1 MLSVLGFLVALMPL
15 VVFHEF
21 GHFIFA
27 RIFGVK
33 AETFSVGFGKKLWRK
48 QIGETE
54 WCLSAIP
61 LGGYV
66 KLLGEDG
73 ERQLTA
79 EEQERSL
86 NRAALWKRFF
96 IFVGGPLFNFILSI
110 FLFMAILLIGEPQM
124 TSRLG
129 RVVPGTAAARAGLQ
143 SGDRVVGIDGKP
155 VRKFEE
161 VLSAIL
167 ENPGK
172 PLTLS
177 VQRGAADSAPVEV
190 RVQPTSQDGYS
201 VYGEATH
208 VGELEGLLPMARSTS
223 LGISDPSSLGAKAG
237 LKTGDSIRSVGGK
250 AVTTWEEIEA
260 AYSALSP
267 GQSLSLV
274 ASSKGEE
281 KSVEVKRVA
290 GQTLAQASGIHSS
303 EFFVDKPV
311 EGSPAQAA
319 GVLPGDRLIGVGTH
333 VVQSFIELRDAVQRS
348 GEQHGKVNLV
358 WERDGKTMQA
368 EIVPTATNSRDPNLK
383 KTTQFTVGVV
393 PQLVWAEAET
403 LVERVYN
410 PITLV
415 ATATQRMWQHSE
427 RNLVSIGKMLK
438 GEVSVKALGGPILI
452 GKVAGESLSRGLIA
466 FLTTMSVLSVGLG
479 VLNLLPVPVL
489 DGGHIVLLGMEAILR
504 RPLSVRFVEVAQQV
518 GFALILLLMVVVMR
532 NDISRLPIFGN

>member
-250 AVTTWEEIEA
+250 VVTTWEEIEA

>member
-201 VYGEATH
+201 AYGEATH

-250 AVTTWEEIEA
+250 VVTTWEEIEA

-348 GEQHGKVNLV
+348 GEQQGKVNLV

>member
-79 EEQERSL
+79 EEQSRSL

-96 IFVGGPLFNFILSI
+96 IFVGGPLFNFILSV

-161 VLSAIL
+161 VLGAIL

-172 PLTLS
+172 QLALS
-177 VQRGAADSAPVEV
+177 VQRGAADSTPIDV
-190 RVQPTSQDGYS
+190 RVQPTSQEGYS

-208 VGELEGLLPMARSTS
+208 VGELEGLLPMARSTT
-223 LGISDPSSLGAKAG
+223 LGISDPASLGAKAG
-237 LKTGDSIRSVGGK
+237 LKTGDTVRSVGGK
-250 AVTTWEEIEA
+250 AVATWEEIEA
-260 AYSALSP
+260 AYSALNP

-274 ASSKGEE
+274 ASGKDGE
-281 KSVEVKRVA
+281 KSLEVKRFA
-290 GQTLAQASGIHSS
+290 GQSLAQASGIHSS

-348 GEQHGKVNLV
+348 GEQHGKVSLV
-358 WERDGKTMQA
+358 WERNGKVMQA

-403 LVERVYN
+403 LIERVYN

-427 RNLVSIGKMLK
+427 RNLVSIVKMVK

-489 DGGHIVLLGMEAILR
+489 DGGHIVLLGIEAILR
-504 RPLSVRFVEVAQQV
+504 RPLSVRFVEVVQQV

>member
-368 EIVPTATNSRDPNLK
+368 DIVPTATNSRDPNLK

>member
-190 RVQPTSQDGYS
+190 RVQPTSQEGYS

>member
-79 EEQERSL
+79 EEQSRSL

-96 IFVGGPLFNFILSI
+96 IFVGGPLFNFILSV

-161 VLSAIL
+161 VLGAIL

-172 PLTLS
+172 QLALS
-177 VQRGAADSAPVEV
+177 VQRGAADSAPIDV
-190 RVQPTSQDGYS
+190 RVQPTSQEGYS

-208 VGELEGLLPMARSTS
+208 VGELEGLLPMARST
-223 LGISDPSSLGAKAG
+223 K
-237 LKTGDSIRSVGGK
+237 LKVVYYKPSVG
-250 AVTTWEEIEA
+250 
-260 AYSALSP
+260 
-267 GQSLSLV
+267 
-274 ASSKGEE
+274 
-281 KSVEVKRVA
+281 
-290 GQTLAQASGIHSS
+290 H
-303 EFFVDKPV
+303 
-311 EGSPAQAA
+311 
-319 GVLPGDRLIGVGTH
+319 
-333 VVQSFIELRDAVQRS
+333 
-348 GEQHGKVNLV
+348 
-358 WERDGKTMQA
+358 
-368 EIVPTATNSRDPNLK
+368 
-383 KTTQFTVGVV
+383 
-393 PQLVWAEAET
+393 
-403 LVERVYN
+403 
-410 PITLV
+410 
-415 ATATQRMWQHSE
+415 
-427 RNLVSIGKMLK
+427 
-438 GEVSVKALGGPILI
+438 
-452 GKVAGESLSRGLIA
+452 
-466 FLTTMSVLSVGLG
+466 
-479 VLNLLPVPVL
+479 
-489 DGGHIVLLGMEAILR
+489 
-504 RPLSVRFVEVAQQV
+504 
-518 GFALILLLMVVVMR
+518 
-532 NDISRLPIFGN
+532 

>member
-79 EEQERSL
+79 EEQHRSL

-124 TSRLG
+124 TSRFG

-172 PLTLS
+172 QLTLS

-208 VGELEGLLPMARSTS
+208 VGELEGVLPMARSTN
-223 LGISDPSSLGAKAG
+223 LGISDPASVGSKAG
-237 LKTGDSIRSVGGK
+237 LKTGDTVRSVGGK

-260 AYSALSP
+260 AYSALNP

-274 ASSKGEE
+274 ASGKDGE
-281 KSVEVKRVA
+281 KSLEVKRLA
-290 GQTLAQASGIHSS
+290 GQGLAQASGIHSS

-358 WERDGKTMQA
+358 WERSGKVMQA

-403 LVERVYN
+403 LVEHVYN

-427 RNLVSIGKMLK
+427 RNLVSIVKMVK

-489 DGGHIVLLGMEAILR
+489 DGGHIVLLGIEAILR
-504 RPLSVRFVEVAQQV
+504 RPLSVRFVEVVQQV